1 MSENLKKLTGKN
13 PKDFEPLAYALI
25 NTPDVELF
33 AELVGSDDFLFDF
46 VKQNVANRL
55 SKVCNESNYM
65 NVLALLKYYS
75 PFYEDFIVSN
85 LVKFA
90 NEDLTD
96 KLLEIFENG
105 TDEEKTYCAKFF
117 AFVQDPLALEFL
129 QKNAYSENSALSSN
143 CASTLALLGD
153 KTSYKQALEKLN
165 SDDEFTILDGVKF
178 LVSYGDKAV
187 VPEVISAMKKSSM
200 AENIAGELLYLTNL
214 FELYKQNQED
224 GLFVLN
230 SIINGLG
237 EILGLAQIFDFRL
250 YEFLEMLINGHKDSK
265 VAVVLI
271 NAVDKFDTLT
281 ENDEYLFDET
291 KDTKQEVND
300 IKKLLSTMD
309 VAQLYSL
316 IDEELLED
324 SLFVFS
330 ALEYTENEGKVRG
343 LLNSSNPTVVLK
355 ALEVLKILG
364 VLTNDDKHKAL
375 DSVVDENLRSVI
387 YAI

>member
-25 NTPDVELF
+25 NTPDEELF

-65 NVLALLKYYS
+65 NLLALLKYYS

-355 ALEVLKILG
+355 AIEVLKILG

>member
-65 NVLALLKYYS
+65 NLLALLKYYS

-178 LVSYGDKAV
+178 LISYGDKAV

-200 AENIAGELLYLTNL
+200 TENIAGELLYLTNL

-300 IKKLLSTMD
+300 IKKLLSTMNIGE
-309 VAQLYSL
+309 LYAL
-316 IDEELLED
+316 VDEELED
-324 SLFVFS
+324 GSLFVFS

-364 VLTNDDKHKAL
+364 VLTNEDKQKAL
-375 DSVVDENLRSVI
+375 DSVSDENLQGVI
-387 YAI
+387 YAM

>member
-1 MSENLKKLTGKN
+1 MNL
-13 PKDFEPLAYALI
+13 
-25 NTPDVELF
+25 
-33 AELVGSDDFLFDF
+33 
-46 VKQNVANRL
+46 
-55 SKVCNESNYM
+55 
-65 NVLALLKYYS
+65 LALLKYYS

-300 IKKLLSTMD
+300 IKKLLSTMNIGE
-309 VAQLYSL
+309 LYAL
-316 IDEELLED
+316 VDEELED
-324 SLFVFS
+324 GSLFVFS
-330 ALEYTENEGKVRG
+330 ALEFTEDENKVRS
-343 LLNSSNPTVVLK
+343 LLSSANPTVVLK

-375 DSVVDENLRSVI
+375 ASVTDENLRSVI

>member
-65 NVLALLKYYS
+65 NLLALLKYYS

-200 AENIAGELLYLTNL
+200 TENIAGELLYLTNL

-300 IKKLLSTMD
+300 IKKLLSTMNIGE
-309 VAQLYSL
+309 LYAL
-316 IDEELLED
+316 VDEELED
-324 SLFVFS
+324 GSLFVFS
-330 ALEYTENEGKVRG
+330 ALEFTEDENKVRS
-343 LLNSSNPTVVLK
+343 LLSSANPTVVLK

-375 DSVVDENLRSVI
+375 DSVADENLRSVI

>member
-65 NVLALLKYYS
+65 NLLALLKYYS

-117 AFVQDPLALEFL
+117 AFVQDPLAFEFL

-300 IKKLLSTMD
+300 IKKLLSTMNIGE
-309 VAQLYSL
+309 LYAL
-316 IDEELLED
+316 VDEELED
-324 SLFVFS
+324 GSLFVFS
-330 ALEYTENEGKVRG
+330 ALEFTEDENKVRS
-343 LLNSSNPTVVLK
+343 LLSSANPTVVLK

-375 DSVVDENLRSVI
+375 DSVADENLRSVI

>member
-46 VKQNVANRL
+46 VKQNVASRL

-65 NVLALLKYYS
+65 NLLALLKYYS
-75 PFYEDFIVSN
+75 SFYEDFIVSN

-153 KTSYKQALEKLN
+153 KTSYMQALEKLN

-330 ALEYTENEGKVRG
+330 ALEYTENEDKVRG
-343 LLNSSNPTVVLK
+343 LLNSSNPTIVLK

>member
-13 PKDFEPLAYALI
+13 PKDFEPIAYALI
-25 NTPDVELF
+25 NIPDVELF
-33 AELVGSDDFLFDF
+33 SELVGSDDFLFDF

-55 SKVCNESNYM
+55 YKVCNESNYM
-65 NVLALLKYYS
+65 NLLALLKYYS

-90 NEDLTD
+90 DEDLTD
-96 KLLEIFENG
+96 KLLELFENG
-105 TDEEKTYCAKFF
+105 TDDEKTYCAKFF
-117 AFVQDPLALEFL
+117 AFIQDPLALEFL

-153 KTSYKQALEKLN
+153 KTSYNQAIEKLN
-165 SDDEFTILDGVKF
+165 SDDEFTKLDGVKF

-187 VPEVISAMKKSSM
+187 VPEIIKAMKKSSM
-200 AENIAGELLYLTNL
+200 AENIAGELLYLTDL
-214 FELYKQNQED
+214 FELYKQNKED

-250 YEFLEMLINGHKDSK
+250 YEFLEMLINAQKDSK

-271 NAVDKFDTLT
+271 NASDKFDTLT

-300 IKKLLSTMD
+300 IKKLLSTMNIGE
-309 VAQLYSL
+309 LYAL
-316 IDEELLED
+316 VDEELKED
-324 SLFVFS
+324 NLFVFS
-330 ALEYTENEGKVRG
+330 ALEFTEDENKVRS

-364 VLTNDDKHKAL
+364 ALTNADKQKAL
-375 DSVVDENLRSVI
+375 SSVTDENLRSVI

>member
-33 AELVGSDDFLFDF
+33 AELVGSDDFLFAF

-65 NVLALLKYYS
+65 NLLALLKYYS

-200 AENIAGELLYLTNL
+200 TENIAGELLYLTNL

-300 IKKLLSTMD
+300 IKKLLSTMNIGE
-309 VAQLYSL
+309 LYAL
-316 IDEELLED
+316 VDEELED
-324 SLFVFS
+324 GSLFVFS
-330 ALEYTENEGKVRG
+330 ALEFTEDENKVRS
-343 LLNSSNPTVVLK
+343 LLSSANPTVVLK

-375 DSVVDENLRSVI
+375 DSVADENLRSVI

>member
-65 NVLALLKYYS
+65 NLLALLKYYS

-96 KLLEIFENG
+96 KLLETFENG

-178 LVSYGDKAV
+178 LVSYGDKAI

-300 IKKLLSTMD
+300 IKKLLSTMNIGE
-309 VAQLYSL
+309 LYAL
-316 IDEELLED
+316 VDKELED
-324 SLFVFS
+324 GSLFVFS
-330 ALEYTENEGKVRG
+330 ALEFTEDENKVRS
-343 LLNSSNPTVVLK
+343 LLSSANPTVVLK

>member
-65 NVLALLKYYS
+65 NLLALLKYYS

-96 KLLEIFENG
+96 KLLETFENG

-129 QKNAYSENSALSSN
+129 QKNAYSENSSLSSN

-291 KDTKQEVND
+291 KDTKQEVLD

-343 LLNSSNPTVVLK
+343 LLSSANPTVVLK

>member
-65 NVLALLKYYS
+65 NLLALLKYYS

-178 LVSYGDKAV
+178 LVSYGDKAI

>member
-46 VKQNVANRL
+46 VKQNVASRL

-65 NVLALLKYYS
+65 NLLALLKYYS
-75 PFYEDFIVSN
+75 SFYEDFIVSN

-105 TDEEKTYCAKFF
+105 TEEEKTYCAKFF
-117 AFVQDPLALEFL
+117 AFVQNPLAFEFL

-300 IKKLLSTMD
+300 IKKLLSTMNIGE
-309 VAQLYSL
+309 LYAL
-316 IDEELLED
+316 VDEELED
-324 SLFVFS
+324 GSLFVFS
-330 ALEYTENEGKVRG
+330 ALEFTEDENKVRS
-343 LLNSSNPTVVLK
+343 LLSSANPTVVLK

>member
-65 NVLALLKYYS
+65 NLLALLKYYS

-117 AFVQDPLALEFL
+117 AFVQDPLAFEFL

-300 IKKLLSTMD
+300 IKKLLSTMNIGE
-309 VAQLYSL
+309 LYAL
-316 IDEELLED
+316 VDEELED
-324 SLFVFS
+324 GSLFVFS
-330 ALEYTENEGKVRG
+330 ALEFTEDENKVRS
-343 LLNSSNPTVVLK
+343 LLSSANPTVVLK

>member
-65 NVLALLKYYS
+65 NLLALLKYYS

-153 KTSYKQALEKLN
+153 KTSYNQALEKLN

-291 KDTKQEVND
+291 KDTKQEVLD
-300 IKKLLSTMD
+300 IKKLLSTMN

-316 IDEELLED
+316 IDEELLDD

>member
-25 NTPDVELF
+25 NTPDEELF

-65 NVLALLKYYS
+65 NLLALLKYYS

-129 QKNAYSENSALSSN
+129 QKNAYSENSTLSSN

-153 KTSYKQALEKLN
+153 KTSYMQALEKLN

-300 IKKLLSTMD
+300 IKKLLSTMNIGE
-309 VAQLYSL
+309 LYAL
-316 IDEELLED
+316 VDEELED
-324 SLFVFS
+324 GSLFVFS
-330 ALEYTENEGKVRG
+330 ALEFTEDENKVRS
-343 LLNSSNPTVVLK
+343 LLSSANPTVVLK

>member
-65 NVLALLKYYS
+65 NLLALLKYYS

-153 KTSYKQALEKLN
+153 KTSYMQALEKLN

-250 YEFLEMLINGHKDSK
+250 YEFLEMLINGHKYSK

-300 IKKLLSTMD
+300 IKKLLSTMNIGE
-309 VAQLYSL
+309 LYAL
-316 IDEELLED
+316 VDEELED
-324 SLFVFS
+324 GSLFVFS
-330 ALEYTENEGKVRG
+330 ALEFTEDENKVRS
-343 LLNSSNPTVVLK
+343 LLSSANPTVVLK

-364 VLTNDDKHKAL
+364 VLTNEDKQKAL
-375 DSVVDENLRSVI
+375 DSVSDENLQGVI
-387 YAI
+387 YAM